1 MEIRQ
6 TKTIMF
12 CWPRSGTLIQ
22 TDRTPGS
29 VKLFILIKTICFDSA
44 IGPAFYYDAFYY
56 DSNII
61 SIKTVLWTCE
71 RYFNSI
77 RLSLWGHPAFY
88 YESKSILIKNSIVD
102 LGELF

>member
-1 MEIRQ
+1 MELKKIDENCAIVEIWQ

-12 CWPRSGTLIQ
+12 CGPRSGTLIQ
-22 TDRTPGS
+22 TDRTPGA

-61 SIKTVLWTCE
+61 SIKTVLWT
-71 RYFNSI
+71 
-77 RLSLWGHPAFY
+77 
-88 YESKSILIKNSIVD
+88 
-102 LGELF
+102 